1 LSPARIRKMEKD
13 GAANT
18 FAENG
23 MDIVPGKIFEDLGD
37 IFFEN
42 CDAAKADGIIK
53 NKLINQPSQKK

>member
-1 LSPARIRKMEKD
+1 MEKD